1 MSKLE
6 AGGMVEKMAAGNA
19 EAGELYKNRVVIG
32 LSDPKSPTN
41 VGAVMRAAGCY
52 GVDQVCYTGTRYD
65 RAAKFTTDTHNA
77 SQTIPLDGVESFD
90 QCVTAEMKVICV
102 ELVDGATSLP
112 LFEHPTQALYIFG
125 PEDGTLSQSIIDQ
138 ADAVVY
144 VPTKGCMN
152 LAASVNVLLYDR
164 LCKSGATGSNDLV
177 LSSRDR
183 NNTVRVNGDSS
194 R

>member
-1 MSKLE
+1 MLE
-6 AGGMVEKMAAGNA
+6 EGEAKPVA
-19 EAGELYKNRVVIG
+19 ENQQEFERREDWVVIG

-77 SQTIPLDGVESFD
+77 SQTIPLDGMETFD
-90 QCVTAEMKVICV
+90 SCMRDGMKVVCV
-102 ELVDGATSLP
+102 ELVDGATALP
-112 LFEHPTQALYIFG
+112 QFEHPPRALYIFG
-125 PEDGTLSQSIIDQ
+125 PEDGTLSQALIDQ

-144 VPTKGCMN
+144 VPTTGCMN

-164 LCKSGATGSNDLV
+164 LSKSGITASNDLIIR
-177 LSSRDR
+177 SRDR
-183 NNTVRVNGDSS
+183 NNTVKVRG
-194 R
+194 

>member
-1 MSKLE
+1 MNVSKSV
-6 AGGMVEKMAAGNA
+6 AGKTMAGKIGAVR
-19 EAGELYKNRVVIG
+19 ENRVVIG

-52 GVDQVCYTGTRYD
+52 GVNQVCYTGTRYD
-65 RAAKFTTDTHNA
+65 RAAQFATDTHNA
-77 SQTIPLDGVESFD
+77 AQTIPLDRVEDFV
-90 QCVTAEMKVICV
+90 QRVTADMKVICV
-102 ELVDGATSLP
+102 ELVDGATPLP
-112 LFEHPTQALYIFG
+112 LFEHPPQALYIFG

-164 LCKSGATGSNDLV
+164 LCKSGVTGSNDLII
-177 LSSRDR
+177 SSRDR
-183 NNTVRVNGDSS
+183 NNTVRVNDDSS